1 MSARKCAGCGRA
13 LRASPGP
20 YGPKCARKAAGS
32 PSGGRGDVAGPRLPP
47 AHSPALTARNTPPH
61 CDGQTELP
69 LAHHQ
74 PSLWSI

>member
-20 YGPKCARKAAGS
+20 YGPVCARKHTQSLSAGRT
-32 PSGGRGDVAGPRLPP
+32 GAAGPRVPP
-47 AHSPALTARNTPPH
+47 GPSQPLTARNTPPH